1 MASKKSQ
8 SDLAVAGDHNEI
20 SAAGSGISILGNK
33 MTVYPSDQT
42 ARADKHATHDQNLVE
57 HMPRFGESPLDF
69 IRDIGLHVSGT
80 GWRSY
85 NKIIGQ
91 PIFYSGFTDNMIDSV
106 MSNPL
111 LKSKI
116 SDLAEKRVAVEDGQG
131 IFGPR
136 GLLYD
141 KRKSRRKAVVE
152 SNLKEV
158 AAKMTDDM
166 VCKLE
171 SKPFIRGAYYM
182 ATALLTQAYHQGTL
196 RWSRTASDSNHH
208 PLTKQIRRY
217 TRLQ

>member
-1 MASKKSQ
+1 MASKKPQ
-8 SDLAVAGDHNEI
+8 SDLAVVGDHSDI
-20 SAAGSGISILGNK
+20 SAIGSGISILGNK

-42 ARADKHATHDQNLVE
+42 TRADKYATHDQNLVE
-57 HMPRFGESPLDF
+57 HTPRFGESPLDF

-91 PIFYSGFTDNMIDSV
+91 PIYYSGFTENMINAV

-131 IFGPR
+131 LFGPP
-136 GLLYD
+136 GLLED
-141 KRKSRRKAVVE
+141 KRKARRRAE
-152 SNLKEV
+152 IQSNLEEV

-182 ATALLTQAYHQGTL
+182 ATALLTQAYHQGIL
-196 RWSRTASDSNHH
+196 
-208 PLTKQIRRY
+208 PQ
-217 TRLQ
+217 